1 MDKDFKFNIGYFT
14 MDGSDFLNR
23 QFASQHDTTK
33 AQVAQPAHFLCRSVI
48 RLGGGMKLHIPQ
60 PWFLISQLQ
69 QCHILNQDG
78 IGTSILQVEKK
89 TTSSLQFMIVE
100 NGVDRDINSHTV
112 SMRILAK
119 LADVVSTVAYG
130 STSTKLTGTN
140 IDGIG
145 AMVDSSHAALQV
157 LGRCQQF

>member
-1 MDKDFKFNIGYFT
+1 MNKDFKFNIRYFT

-33 AQVAQPAHFLCRSVI
+33 AQVAQPAHFLCYPIIGLR
-48 RLGGGMKLHIPQ
+48 GGMKLYIPQ
-60 PWFLISQLQ
+60 PWFLIPQLQ

-89 TTSSLQFMIVE
+89 TTSSLQLMIVE
-100 NGVDRDINSHTV
+100 NGVDRDVNTHTV
-112 SMRILAK
+112 TMRILAK
-119 LADVVSTVAYG
+119 LANVIGTVAYC

-145 AMVDSSHAALQV
+145 SMVDSSHAALQI

>member
-1 MDKDFKFNIGYFT
+1 MNKDFKLDIRYFA
-14 MDGSDFLNR
+14 MDGSNFLYR

-33 AQVAQPAHFLCRSVI
+33 AQVAQPAHFLDCPIISLR
-48 RLGGGMKLHIPQ
+48 GGMKLHIPQ

-112 SMRILAK
+112 TMRILAK
-119 LADVVSTVAYG
+119 LADVIGTVAYG